1 MTGQFEQLAYEAA
14 LRRLDKQESVL
25 NEVRARTGI
34 LLAASSLA
42 ASFLGRDAFEQPAS
56 AAIAVLALLAFVVSI
71 VASVYV
77 LIPRRNQFVFALTG
91 SAVYEE
97 LYVFR
102 EHLPEVHRRLAY
114 DLGRFWEANDPKIA
128 KLFRAFFVGAT
139 ALVVEVVLLAGL
151 LGGTIG

>member
-1 MTGQFEQLAYEAA
+1 VTGSFEQLAYEAA

-42 ASFLGRDAFEQPAS
+42 ASFLGRDALERPAS
-56 AAIAVLALLAFVVSI
+56 TVIAVLALLAFVVSI
-71 VASVYV
+71 GASVYV
-77 LIPRRNQFVFALTG
+77 LIPRRDQFVFALTG

-97 LYVFR
+97 LYGFR
-102 EHLPEVHRRLAY
+102 KELLHRRLAY
-114 DLGRFWEANDPKIA
+114 DLGRFWDANNPRIA

-139 ALVVEVVLLAGL
+139 ALVLEVVLLAGL